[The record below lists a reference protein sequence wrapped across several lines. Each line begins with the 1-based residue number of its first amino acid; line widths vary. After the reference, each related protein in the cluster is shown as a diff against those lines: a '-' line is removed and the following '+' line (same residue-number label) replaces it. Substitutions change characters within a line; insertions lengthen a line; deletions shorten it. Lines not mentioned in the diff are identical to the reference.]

1 MPSKNVVKSVARVL
15 EVLEFFAQQRKPMS
29 GIQICRAL
37 NYPKSSA
44 NAILKSLVELGYLA
58 LNPDN
63 LKYFPSLRVTYLGD
77 WVPGQLLGVIETTK
91 LLESLHEATNETVTL
106 SMQNGFHMQFIRV
119 LPGTFPISL
128 RVSEG
133 FMAPIFGTAVGA
145 AYLSTISDQAI
156 RSLYERAGMRGALKG
171 QAASLETV
179 MADVVA
185 ARKDGCARGYDRIL
199 PDTGAIAAPL
209 MIHAH
214 DQHLVVGIGGL
225 SARIHRSEDDLM
237 KNLKRIIRLHVDA
250 AHWPQKH

>member
-1 MPSKNVVKSVARVL
+1 MSSTNVVKSVARVL
-15 EVLEFFAQQRKPMS
+15 EVFELFAQRREPMS
-29 GIQICRAL
+29 GIQVCRAL

-44 NAILKSLVELGYLA
+44 NAILKSLVKLGYLA

-77 WVPGQLLGVIETTK
+77 WLPEQLLGTIETTK
-91 LLESLHEATNETVTL
+91 LLESLHEATGETVTL

-145 AYLSTISDQAI
+145 AYLSTITDQMI
-156 RSLYERAGMRGALKG
+156 EGLYERAANRGEFKS
-171 QAASLETV
+171 QAATLESV

-209 MIHAH
+209 RTHVH
-214 DQHLVVGIGGL
+214 DQYLVVGIGGL
-225 SARIHRSEDDLM
+225 SARIHRSEDNIM
-237 KNLKRIIRLHVDA
+237 ENLKRIIGQHVDT
-250 AHWPQKH
+250 PK

>member
-1 MPSKNVVKSVARVL
+1 MSSTNVVKSVGRVL
-15 EVLEFFAQQRKPMS
+15 EVLELFAQRREPMS

-44 NAILKSLVELGYLA
+44 NAILKSLVKLGYLA
-58 LNPDN
+58 LNTDN

-77 WVPGQLLGVIETTK
+77 WLPGQLLGTIETTK
-91 LLESLHEATNETVTL
+91 PLESLHEATSETVTL

-128 RVSEG
+128 RASEG

-156 RSLYERAGMRGALKG
+156 LSLYERAVNRGELKG
-171 QAASLETV
+171 QIVSLEAV
-179 MADVVA
+179 MEDVVA

-209 MIHAH
+209 KTQAH
-214 DQHLVVGIGGL
+214 DQHLVVGVGGL
-225 SARIHRSEDDLM
+225 SARIRRSEDTIVE
-237 KNLKRIIRLHVDA
+237 NLKRVIRQYVDA
-250 AHWPQKH
+250 PE

>member
-1 MPSKNVVKSVARVL
+1 MTARNVVKSVARVL
-15 EVLEFFAQQRKPMS
+15 EVLELFTRQREPMS
-29 GIQICRAL
+29 GIQICRSL
-37 NYPKSSA
+37 DYPKSSA

-77 WVPGQLLGVIETTK
+77 WIPGQLLGTIEITT
-91 LLESLHEATNETVTL
+91 LLENLQEATGETVTL

-145 AYLSTISDQAI
+145 AYLSTITDLAI
-156 RSLYERAGMRGALKG
+156 RSLYERAASRGAFKG
-171 QAASLETV
+171 HAENLETV

-209 MIHAH
+209 MTHAH
-214 DQHLVVGIGGL
+214 DQHLVIGVGGL
-225 SARIHRSEDDLM
+225 SARIRRSEVDIIV
-237 KNLKRIIRLHVDA
+237 NLKRAIRQHVDT
-250 AHWPQKH
+250 PK